1 MVSPVGC
8 RRLHTL
14 AAVRRIVC
22 LLGASAGF
30 AAGLAGHTC
39 EMLTGYSEEP
49 KPLKAYLGL
58 MGVFGALSVGGGW
71 GVTLTRRFPER
82 YSLADVV
89 LLGVATHKY
98 SRVLTKDRVTSGLR
112 APFVRYRHD
121 AGPSEVEE
129 AARGGRAA
137 RGR

>member
-58 MGVFGALSVGGGW
+58 MGVFGALSVGGGGGGDAYSQVSRAVFACRR
-71 GVTLTRRFPER
+71 GV
-82 YSLADVV
+82 
-89 LLGVATHKY
+89 
-98 SRVLTKDRVTSGLR
+98 
-112 APFVRYRHD
+112 
-121 AGPSEVEE
+121 
-129 AARGGRAA
+129 ARGGDS
-137 RGR
+137 